1 MKETR
6 KWFYKSLAELCNR
19 HLKSTMAKEEI
30 LHLLVLIMGQA
41 ESVSHDDVLMLA
53 SLYMLIHQEASAEE
67 IQDELDELNE
77 ELKKLEG

>member
-1 MKETR
+1 
-6 KWFYKSLAELCNR
+6 
-19 HLKSTMAKEEI
+19 MAREEI
-30 LHLLVLIMGQA
+30 LHLLVLMMGQA

-53 SLYMLIHQEASAEE
+53 SLYVLIHQEASAEE